1 MSIMGIVFSNLS
13 DGNVS
18 ELTEVRTMGSLPFG
32 GRYRLIDFALS
43 SMVNSGIT
51 KVGVITK
58 TNYQSLMDHLGSGKD
73 WDLARKNGGLFLL
86 PPFGNKSSD
95 RLYESRLEALKGAL
109 HFIARSKEEHVVLSD
124 SDCIYNMDL
133 KKVVDYHENKLSD
146 ITMVYSKKEVSYV
159 ESKKMVSLELNDE
172 SKIVDISINPYKEG
186 KFNKYIKIMVIK
198 RQLLQQLV
206 SEAISHGKNDLERD
220 VIIPAL
226 NLLSVYG
233 YEYNGYYSRIES
245 LESYYSANMDMLEK
259 GNRNAIFNV
268 DNSAIH
274 TKVKDSPPT
283 TYGDD
288 SQVENS
294 FIADGCVI
302 EGDVINSIIFRGAR
316 IGKGAVVKN
325 CIVMQDNIIGANA
338 SLNAIITDKN
348 VVVRDKIVLSGSETH
363 PFFIRKGKIV

>member
-1 MSIMGIVFSNLS
+1 MSIMGIVFSNLN

-18 ELTEVRTMGSLPFG
+18 ELTEVRTMGSVPFC

-43 SMVNSGIT
+43 SMVNSGIS

-86 PPFGNKSSD
+86 PPFGNKASD
-95 RLYESRLEALKGAL
+95 RLYGSRLEALKGAL
-109 HFIARSKEEHVVLSD
+109 HFIARSTEEHVVMSD

-133 KKVVDYHENKLSD
+133 KEVVDYHEEKMSD
-146 ITMVYSKKEVSYV
+146 ITMVYRKKETSYM
-159 ESKKMVSLELNDE
+159 ESKHIVSMELNE
-172 SKIVDISINPYKEG
+172 NNRVVDISINPYKEG
-186 KFNKYIKIMVIK
+186 NFNQYIKVIVMK

-206 SEAISHGKNDLERD
+206 SEAISHGKTELERD

-226 NLLSVYG
+226 NILSVYG
-233 YEYNGYYSRIES
+233 YEYSGYYGRVES
-245 LESYYSANMDMLEK
+245 LDSFYSANMDMLEK
-259 GNRNAIFNV
+259 ENRNSIFNIA
-268 DNSAIH
+268 NSSIH

-283 TYGDD
+283 MYGDNAHI
-288 SQVENS
+288 ENS
-294 FIADGCVI
+294 VIADGCVI
-302 EGDVINSIIFRGAR
+302 DGEVINSIVFRGAR
-316 IGKGAVVKN
+316 IAKGAVVKN
-325 CIVMQDNIIGANA
+325 CIVMQDNIIGSNA

-348 VVVRDKIVLSGSETH
+348 VVVRDKIVLSGSENH